1 MSEEQDKKNT
11 GLPDNESMQTE
22 WSRVMSN
29 PDNLIVSDVLR
40 SALPDEFSTSE
51 NTSSILELS
60 VEVGELEISAPLT
73 RLDMASDAWLCQ
85 MSVDASDAAVL
96 LSFTLDELH
105 SSTVELRDKGN
116 TITSFEIGDEGNLSI
131 SVDTDGRVY
140 YVTLSCQKNPKIGDE

>member
-40 SALPDEFSTSE
+40 SSLPDEFSTSE
-51 NTSSILELS
+51 NTSSILEMS

-116 TITSFEIGDEGNLSI
+116 TITSLEIGDEGNLSI

-140 YVTLSCQKNPKIGDE
+140 YVTLTCQKNPKIGDE